1 MAEGGAPK
9 LDEQK
14 KEIFDLIKTPLRKG
28 DTWYLVDSKWFKQW
42 KKYVGYDSWDMYNV
56 GQETAFP
63 GPVDNSQLL
72 KLMDEGS
79 VLKENLIDDLDYV
92 LVPTSAWEKLI
103 LWYGI
108 MEGQEPIARKVVEHG
123 MFVKH
128 CKVEV
133 YLMELKLCKNSNP
146 TDCVS
151 KQFSKADTI
160 ETIESVM
167 RDAFNISDK
176 TEIRIWNKYMSNTYE
191 QLAKKDNTVQDAGLY
206 QGQVL
211 VVEQKNDDGS
221 WPRQTTNSYSSSSTS
236 STSRSTG
243 SSSRSSGY
251 GSSYSSSYSSSSYDY
266 GGSRG
271 SAKPGLCGLSNLG
284 NTCFMNSALQCMSN
298 VPPLTRYFVVNS
310 HEQELNENNPLGMKG
325 EIARAYAELIK
336 QMWCGRYSYTV
347 PRNFKMQVGRF
358 APQFS
363 GYQQQDS
370 QELLGFLL
378 DGLHEDLNRIKKK
391 PYIELKEGDGRPD
404 HEVSKEAWD
413 NHLQRNNS
421 IIVDFFHGLF
431 KSTLDCPTC
440 HKRSVTFDPFCFLTL
455 PLPIIDKERIL
466 EVFVVRMDPTFK
478 PIQMKV
484 TVPKMGVVS
493 DLCKAVHTITNI
505 NEDMMVVTDVYN
517 HRFHKVFGMDVRLE
531 TILDR
536 DDIFVYEVPVNTP
549 DHPETLIL
557 PIYLRERGGTYYSS
571 GGTTL
576 FGQPML
582 IPVNRNDTTYDDLY
596 NIIMHKM
603 SRYVRQPLNDDW
615 YLKNGKEDDEENK
628 DEHQENGE
636 MDSTSDSEDVNDNEE
651 QQETKESERNGVVD
665 EDNKSNKTKQRKRL
679 FSMVQVNSY
688 GSSDISKVKDDAKP
702 IKFTN
707 RTYIALDWVAEAKRQ
722 FYLSEEAEAFEKHE
736 SVKNTVRKKPVIKLD
751 DCIKLFL
758 TKEQLGKDDLWY
770 CPECKEHR
778 QAYKKFDLWKLP
790 KILVINLKRFSYNR
804 YWRDKLDAH
813 VVYPVENFNIKEYVL
828 NEDGGPFVYDLL
840 GVVNHY
846 GGLGGGHYT
855 AYAKNIEDQQWYNF
869 DDSSVSAVDKDSVIS
884 KAGYVLF
891 YMRKDPDDARHRRV
905 SASLASPE
913 EDDDIPDTSTN
924 DDQAEEEEEDM
935 ETDPS

>member
-1 MAEGGAPK
+1 MAEGGPSK

-14 KEIFDLIKTPLRKG
+14 KEIVDLLKTSLQKG
-28 DTWYLVDSKWFKQW
+28 DTWYLVDSKWYKQW

-63 GPVDNSQLL
+63 GPVDNSPLL
-72 KLMDEGS
+72 KAEGT
-79 VLKENLIDDLDYV
+79 LQENLIDDLDYV
-92 LVPTSAWEKLI
+92 LLPTKAWEKLV
-103 LWYGI
+103 LWYNI
-108 MEGQEPIARKVVEHG
+108 KEGQEPIARKVVEHG

-160 ETIESVM
+160 ETIENVM

-221 WPRQTTNSYSSSSTS
+221 WPRQATLTNSYTSSSSSSTS
-236 STSRSTG
+236 SNRSSG
-243 SSSRSSGY
+243 SSS
-251 GSSYSSSYSSSSYDY
+251 
-266 GGSRG
+266 SR
-271 SAKPGLCGLSNLG
+271 
-284 NTCFMNSALQCMSN
+284 
-298 VPPLTRYFVVNS
+298 Y
-310 HEQELNENNPLGMKG
+310 
-325 EIARAYAELIK
+325 
-336 QMWCGRYSYTV
+336 
-347 PRNFKMQVGRF
+347 MQVGRF

-404 HEVSKEAWD
+404 QEVSKEAWD
-413 NHLQRNNS
+413 NHLRRNNS
-421 IIVDFFHGLF
+421 VIVDIFHGLF

-466 EVFVVRMDPTFK
+466 EVFVIRMDPASK

-484 TVPKMGVVS
+484 TVPKMGQVS
-493 DLCKAVHTITNI
+493 DLCKAVGAIANI
-505 NEDMMVVTDVYN
+505 SEDMMVVTDVYN
-517 HRFHKVFGMDVRLE
+517 HRFHKVFAMDNRLE
-531 TILDR
+531 IILDR

-549 DHPETLIL
+549 DHPDTLIL
-557 PIYLRERGGTYYSS
+557 PVYLRERGNNYYSTS
-571 GGTTL
+571 GSTL

-582 IPVNRNDTTYDDLY
+582 IPVKRNNTTYEDLY
-596 NIIMHKM
+596 NLILEKM
-603 SRYVRQPLNDDW
+603 SRYVRKPLDDEW
-615 YLKNGKEDDEENK
+615 CMKNGKGEENDEEKKN
-628 DEHQENGE
+628 EHQENGE
-636 MDSTSDSEDVNDNEE
+636 MDSTSDNEDLRDNEDVLPTQEGTEE
-651 QQETKESERNGVVD
+651 QERNGDVLD
-665 EDNKSNKTKQRKRL
+665 KNELKQKSNSKQLKRL

-688 GSSDISKVKDDAKP
+688 GSSDISKVKDDGKP

-707 RTYIALDWVAEAKRQ
+707 RTYIALDWDSEAKHQ
-722 FYLSEEAEAFEKHE
+722 FYLSEESDAFEKHE
-736 SVKNTVRKKPVIKLD
+736 SVKNTVRKKAVIKLD

-758 TKEQLGKDDLWY
+758 TKEQLGRDDLWY

-813 VVYPVENFNIKEYVL
+813 VVYPVENLNMKEHVI
-828 NEDGGPFVYDLL
+828 NEEGGPFVYDLI

-869 DDSSVSAVDKDSVIS
+869 DDSSVSSVDKDNVVS

-913 EDDDIPDTSTN
+913 EDDDAGIPDATVN
-924 DDQAEEEEEDM
+924 DDDQEEEDM